1 VQSIEHGRSAVV
13 AFLLAGIACL
23 VALAGGSLADEKK
36 TLRFEVS
43 GAEFRF
49 DTGALRGVLR
59 GGGRPAGLTELVDCA
74 SGAKIAG
81 PHGIFG
87 FYRLF
92 DAETRYTDGWSRT
105 GSVARLLSDGAVEA
119 TWPADEGHPFDLRAV
134 YRWRSPRTLDLETTV
149 TARRALRKFEV
160 FLASYVIGFPESRV
174 YAKTEGGPAFVAADE
189 VSGIW
194 QAFPRDDAAAAIVR
208 DGRWTRPLYPVEWT
222 MRPFLAAPLGMRRDA
237 TNGLAVLV
245 MARPRD
251 CFAVLTPHGAESH
264 RSLYLSLFG
273 RDLRAGESATAIG
286 RLVVARGLTDAGAV
300 AEFEAFVRQ

>member
-1 VQSIEHGRSAVV
+1 MV

-23 VALAGGSLADEKK
+23 VALAGDSPADEGKG
-36 TLRFEVS
+36 LRFEIS

-49 DTGALRGVLR
+49 DTGVLRGVLR
-59 GGGRPAGLTELVDCA
+59 GGGKATGLTELVDCA

-105 GSVARLLSDGAVEA
+105 GSVARLLPDGAVEA

-134 YRWRSPRTLDLETTV
+134 YRWRTPGALDLETTV
-149 TARRALRKFEV
+149 TARRNLRAFEL
-160 FLASYVIGFPESRV
+160 FLASYVDGFPESRV
-174 YAKTEGGPAFVAADE
+174 YAKTDGGPAFVAADAAA
-189 VSGIW
+189 GAW

-208 DGRWTRPLYPVEWT
+208 DGRWTRPPHPVEWT
-222 MRPFLAAPLGMRRDA
+222 MRPAWVAPLGMRRDA
-237 TNGLAVLV
+237 TTGLAVLV
-245 MARPRD
+245 MARPQD
-251 CFAVLTPHGAESH
+251 CFAVLTPHGAENH

-273 RDLRAGESATAIG
+273 RDLRPGESATARS
-286 RLVVARGLTDAGAV
+286 RLVVTRGRTDAEAV
-300 AEFEAFVRQ
+300 SEFETFVRP